1 MPIDASTR
9 ITLRGSGEALRAL
22 QGVTRSTRAVSKEA
36 QQAAKETERWQ
47 RLAIRSHNERI
58 RADERAAKSAQRAAA
73 QEARAREKA
82 ALDGQRAS
90 ERAAK
95 AIERLQ
101 QRQAQQAER
110 LAKRTAD
117 ASIREAARAT
127 NAAQREAAKQAKLAE
142 ETAAKQAK
150 SRQDALRRAGG
161 FVSATTAGALA
172 GTLAAVNIARS
183 TTGSKSASERVQAA
197 NDFRERL
204 VRVTNDAG
212 MTGDQRE
219 AVQAKVIA
227 ASRSTG
233 MGIDELQGVL
243 EAGQGQFNNLPFFAD
258 QLENIG
264 RIAKAG
270 GADAKDLAMAIGFAN
285 QAFELTGKAAEESG
299 YLMKGAANV
308 GAIELSDL
316 ASSFAP
322 VASAYAETTKHK
334 GERGYHEFLGLA
346 ETMGTSGY
354 LGEEGA
360 TRVKSVLAATSS
372 VDTQKKLAAIGVK
385 GWVGKDGS
393 LDIPSLVR
401 QLATNKKWES
411 AAVRQDIFGD
421 IRGQQGIEALVAA
434 RRRTKNGV
442 QGAIDIDTFLGM
454 DAAGGRA
461 SVDSGMTAM
470 QGEGWFKAQQRNAD
484 MQADTLEHLADFNGQ
499 LELVSAAAD
508 RLEKHFGSLAL
519 WTPSLAAAGAGSVGT
534 AVVGKLLGGSAA
546 GAAGGAAGAGV
557 IGGAGAG
564 LLGGAGASLGGYL
577 GGLGTAVGTAGA
589 AAAAGTI
596 GAGLAIGGSVGLAA
610 NYGTGLVRD
619 DGKALSDL
627 IVDALL
633 ERVRSDQL
641 SAGGTRNADG
651 TLVAEMRAQT
661 RKLESIDQGLRA
673 ASAKPGE
680 GPRREPR

>member
-1 MPIDASTR
+1 MPIDASAR

-58 RADERAAKSAQRAAA
+58 RADDRAAKSAQRNAAM
-73 QEARAREKA
+73 EARAREKA

-127 NAAQREAAKQAKLAE
+127 NAAQREAAKQAKAAE
-142 ETAAKQAK
+142 ETVAKQAK
-150 SRQDALRRAGG
+150 ARQDAMRHAGG
-161 FVSATTAGALA
+161 VVGATTAGALA

-183 TTGSKSASERVQAA
+183 TTGHKSASERVQAA
-197 NDFRERL
+197 NEFRERL

-212 MTGDQRE
+212 MTPEQRE
-219 AVQAKVIA
+219 AVQGQVIA

-233 MGIDELQGVL
+233 MSIDALQGVL
-243 EAGQGQFNNLPFFAD
+243 ETGQGQFNNLQYFAD
-258 QLENIG
+258 HLEDIG

-270 GADAKDLAMAIGFAN
+270 GADAKDLANAMGFAI
-285 QAFELTGKAAEESG
+285 QGFGLTGKAAEDSG
-299 YLMKGAANV
+299 YLMKGAATL
-308 GAIELSDL
+308 GSIELSDL
-316 ASSFAP
+316 SSSFAP
-322 VASAYAETTKHK
+322 LMGTYAETTKHR
-334 GERGYHEFLGLA
+334 GEGGYKEFLGMA
-346 ETMGTSGY
+346 EAMGTSGY
-354 LGEEGA
+354 TGEAAA
-360 TRVKSVLAATSS
+360 TRVQGVLAAVSS
-372 VDTQKKLAAIGVK
+372 VDTQKKLKDIGVK
-385 GWVGKDGS
+385 GFVGKDGS

-401 QLATNKKWES
+401 QLATNKKWQS

-421 IRGQQGIEALVAA
+421 IRGQQGIEGLVTANQ
-434 RRRTKNGV
+434 RTKAGV
-442 QGAIDIDTFLGM
+442 KGAVDIDTFLGM
-454 DAAGGRA
+454 DAVGGRS
-461 SVDSGMTAM
+461 SVETGMKAM

-519 WTPSLAAAGAGSVGT
+519 WTPSIAAAGAGSVGT
-534 AVVGKLLGGSAA
+534 AVVGKLLGGGAA
-546 GAAGGAAGAGV
+546 GAAGGAAGAGMS
-557 IGGAGAG
+557 GAGAG

-577 GGLGTAVGTAGA
+577 GGLGTAVGAAGA
-589 AAAAGTI
+589 GAVAGTI
-596 GAGLAIGGSVGLAA
+596 GVGLGVGGAA
-610 NYGTGLVRD
+610 GTLINNAPAWFRD
-619 DGKALSDL
+619 DGQTLSDL
-627 IVDALL
+627 IVSKIIDGK
-633 ERVRSDQL
+633 RNDQL
-641 SAGGTRNADG
+641 SVGGTRNADG
-651 TLVAEMRAQT
+651 TLVSEMRAQT
-661 RKLESIDQGLRA
+661 RRLESIDQGLRA
-673 ASAKPGE
+673 ATAKPGE